1 MSVYIGDVQTFAGVI
16 ADKPQVLKIGEETM
30 EVFSAW
36 EDYKYAP
43 EFRKEALIAEI
54 ADVIQA
60 ACNLLA
66 AIGVDDMRQPMQEC
80 YVRNKERGREYANDT
95 FSAENDVTAQD
106 VDANDENV
114 TQDSREKLEA
124 DIRCCLGFTTK
135 DVFGWL
141 DRQAAITKNECREE
155 HRKRLGEL
163 HGLLDEAAREREELA
178 WRVEYNGELVEKV
191 KRERNELQYENDAL
205 KGRISQFAAYETTET
220 AENATTK
227 CDIRD
232 LDDSR
237 EKLEADVRKCFDPP
251 EQQMLIRWLDRQA
264 AITAIEVARERYDI
278 ERDLITARDELQKA
292 LNAAAG
298 LWAKA
303 DAENRELQAECDE
316 LQEQADN
323 QKKAAENFRDM
334 WQKADTRCSELKAE
348 NEALKAR
355 IESLRSKLSKMLDAA
370 SEIQHIGDLP

>member
-66 AIGVDDMRQPMQEC
+66 AVGVDDMRQPMQVC
-80 YVRNKERGREYANDT
+80 YVRNKERGREYSSSDDMDSAVYVQNCLNESCRQYANQVERADLPDCG
-95 FSAENDVTAQD
+95 S
-106 VDANDENV
+106 
-114 TQDSREKLEA
+114 DSREKLEA
-124 DIRCCLGFTTK
+124 EIYEWCDYHS
-135 DVFGWL
+135 D
-141 DRQAAITKNECREE
+141 
-155 HRKRLGEL
+155 EL
-163 HGLLDEAAREREELA
+163 EIIAG
-178 WRVEYNGELVEKV
+178 
-191 KRERNELQYENDAL
+191 
-205 KGRISQFAAYETTET
+205 
-220 AENATTK
+220 
-227 CDIRD
+227 
-232 LDDSR
+232 
-237 EKLEADVRKCFDPP
+237 
-251 EQQMLIRWLDRQA
+251 WLDRQA

-292 LNAAAG
+292 LNAATG
-298 LWAKA
+298 KWAKA
-303 DAENRELQAECDE
+303 DAENRELQAE
-316 LQEQADN
+316 
-323 QKKAAENFRDM
+323 
-334 WQKADTRCSELKAE
+334 

-355 IESLRSKLSKMLDAA
+355 IESLRFKLSKMLDAA